1 MTKNQ
6 ISGYIDTPIDLESS
20 LCGGQ
25 SFRWMIKNK
34 RFRGVNIYPFRPGYD
49 LQEWWVP
56 NSMMMYTK

>member
-34 RFRGVNIYPFRPGYD
+34 GFRGVIRNVIIEFQQKERGMA
-49 LQEWWVP
+49 
-56 NSMMMYTK
+56 SKSS

>member
-34 RFRGVNIYPFRPGYD
+34 GFRGVKKIEGFVGI
-49 LQEWWVP
+49 VTT
-56 NSMMMYTK
+56 MMI